1 MTSPSQSTANRQI
14 SRAAGTVMAA
24 IICSNLIGLVRSMI
38 IANAYGTSP
47 ELEAFNAANRVGE
60 LLFNLMAGGALAS
73 AFVPTFTGLLVK
85 EQREAAWKL
94 AGSIANLLFV
104 ILTAASLLA
113 MFFAP
118 WIVDHALAKGFS
130 PEMRQLTVQIL
141 RVLLPSVIIFGI
153 SGLVMGILNSHQKFL
168 IPALTPSMYSVGI
181 ILGVLLLRSRIG
193 IFGLAWGAIIGA
205 ILHLLL
211 QLPALFS
218 LKGNYSLT
226 FGLKNPLVSNVGWL
240 MLPRLFGAGIVQ
252 LNFWM
257 NTLLCTFQGAATL
270 GNSWVDRLLALWLNN
285 LAIPFNQGSLNG
297 LTYSFAL
304 MLMPQAVIAQSI
316 AIASM
321 PTFAA
326 QVSLDQ
332 FDDFRHSLASS
343 LRAVLMLSVPASIGL
358 VMLRIPIVALLYQRG
373 NFSTESTALVAWP
386 LLWYAAGLVGH
397 SLVEVLSRAFYA
409 LHNTKTPVI
418 IGALAMTLNII
429 LSMIF
434 SAFFSRMG
442 WMPHG
447 GLALANSLATALEMV
462 GLLIL
467 LRRRLVRMEGKRI
480 GQILWQ
486 ACLAGGSMA
495 LVLFAWQNLSA
506 QYPVWIQALAGILLG
521 AGVYVFILWLLK
533 VPELFSLVR
542 GVMRRLL
549 PSTK

>member
-1 MTSPSQSTANRQI
+1 MTISTESNKQI

-24 IICSNLIGLVRSMI
+24 IIVSNLTGLVRSMI

-85 EQREAAWKL
+85 NQRESAWKL
-94 AGSIANLLFV
+94 ASSIANLLLM
-104 ILTAASLLA
+104 ILTASSLLA
-113 MFFAP
+113 IFFAP

-130 PEMRQLTVQIL
+130 PEMRHLTVQIL
-141 RVLLPSVIIFGI
+141 RVLLPSVTIFGI
-153 SGLVMGILNSHQKFL
+153 SGLIMGILNSHQKFL

-205 ILHLLL
+205 SLHLLL

-218 LKGNYSLT
+218 LKGHYSLT
-226 FGLKNPLVSNVGWL
+226 FGLKDPLVSNVGWL

-270 GNSWVDRLLALWLNN
+270 GNGWLDRLLAIWLNT

-321 PTFAA
+321 PTFSA

-332 FDDFRHSLASS
+332 FDDFRHSLSSS

-373 NFSTESTALVAWP
+373 NFSTESTSLVAWP

-418 IGALAMTLNII
+418 IGALAMALNII
-429 LSMIF
+429 LSLVF
-434 SAFFSRMG
+434 SVLFSRLG

-486 ACLAGGSMA
+486 AILAGSSMA
-495 LVLFAWQNLSA
+495 LVLFGCQNFTSQL
-506 QYPVWIQALAGILLG
+506 PIWLQALAGIFLG

-533 VPELFSLVR
+533 VPELFSLAR
-542 GVMRRLL
+542 GLMRRLL